1 MNTRTSMFLGTYA
14 SYYQAVCDEVQKT
27 LGVDAQDL
35 FDEIVLKESLTTPEL
50 DEAIN
55 ALRALVP
62 GLGYSQG
69 QNHIFRVLGYR
80 SCGLAFEIRKVW
92 SSVWQLDT
100 LTHPNLWHQYLYVN
114 MTDSVFGSRD
124 YSKDQWSLHYI
135 EFLFEP
141 MLRGLIQYEDQIPE
155 VLCNT
160 YLTMLNISQQ
170 KTMSLPMV
178 RTMADQIEHE
188 MNGTVRHT
196 TAMNLVA
203 VALGYKTWPAMLERV
218 WGSSIDNLRHPSR
231 FADDSWKY
239 RESAKTEL
247 YVPGL
252 SAISK
257 MADLDAIGTYPT
269 ARE

>member
-1 MNTRTSMFLGTYA
+1 MNTQAAAFLGTYG
-14 SYYQAVCDEVQKT
+14 SYYQSVCDDVQIA
-27 LGVDAQDL
+27 LGNVNAQAL
-35 FDEIVLKESLTTPEL
+35 FDSIVVKECLTSTEL
-50 DEAIN
+50 DAAIHS
-55 ALRALVP
+55 LRDLVP

-92 SSVWQLDT
+92 SSVWQHKELS
-100 LTHPNLWHQYLYVN
+100 HPNLWHQFLYVN

-141 MLRGLIQYEDQIPE
+141 LLRGLIQYEDQVPE
-155 VLCNT
+155 VLANT
-160 YLTMLNISQQ
+160 FLTMLNISQQ
-170 KTMSLPMV
+170 KTMSMPMV
-178 RTMADQIEHE
+178 RTLADQIEHE

-203 VALGYKTWPAMLERV
+203 VALGYKTWPAMLECCHDSTINNR
-218 WGSSIDNLRHPSR
+218 RHPSR
-231 FADDSWKY
+231 FGIARWIVEPPLNGD
-239 RESAKTEL
+239 
-247 YVPGL
+247 L
-252 SAISK
+252 SALKAAGMI
-257 MADLDAIGTYPT
+257 DAIGSYPT